1 MSSPDSTTGE
11 LAGRP
16 RRAASPGWRMP
27 AAPVVFHCEPAW
39 QHPAPL
45 LEVLRAQYGGLQLD
59 TLGGSYGWV
68 VREQNRRRFEELGI
82 ETLGQYLDAFEHG
95 IRGLPYLTHLSIHH
109 NIPALKPWLVA
120 PSRFGPNWVASPR
133 WDRLGGPELFIG
145 QRGTRFAG
153 IHQDHG
159 GVHVGF
165 CQLIG
170 EKRFIVFPPSDGR
183 WLYRYRGGE
192 FPYQLRNSQV
202 RWFAPDAYERW
213 PLLRHASPRSIV
225 LRAGEAL
232 LLPANWWHATESLT
246 DGITWSTR
254 IINHS
259 NALGSALEHLLGLP
273 RGLARLVTAHGR

>member
-1 MSSPDSTTGE
+1 MSSPDTT
-11 LAGRP
+11 AGPFPGTP
-16 RRAASPGWRMP
+16 RRRTSRGWHMP
-27 AAPVVFHCEPAW
+27 AGPVVFRCEPAW

-45 LEVLRAQYGGLQLD
+45 LEVLGAEYGNLRLD

-68 VREQNRRRFEELGI
+68 VREPNRGRFAELGI
-82 ETLGQYLDAFEHG
+82 VTLGQYLEAFARG
-95 IRGLPYLTHLSIHH
+95 VRGLPYLTHLSVHR
-109 NIPALKPWLVA
+109 NIPALKPWLAA
-120 PSRFGPNWVASPR
+120 PAAFGPNWVASPR

-165 CQLIG
+165 CQLEG
-170 EKRFIVFPPSDGR
+170 EKRFIVFPPADGR
-183 WLYRYRGGE
+183 FLYRYRGAE
-192 FPYQLRNSQV
+192 FPYQLRNSSV
-202 RWFAPDAYERW
+202 RWFSPDALERW

-259 NALGSALEHLLGLP
+259 NLLDSLKEHLLGLP
-273 RGLARLVTAHGR
+273 RGLSRLVTPQQG

>member
-1 MSSPDSTTGE
+1 MPDE
-11 LAGRP
+11 
-16 RRAASPGWRMP
+16 
-27 AAPVVFHCEPAW
+27 PVVFGCGTAW
-39 QHPAPL
+39 RHAAPL
-45 LEVLRAQYGGLQLD
+45 LEVLRSNYGALQLD

-68 VREQNRRRFEELGI
+68 VRTQNRRRYEELGI
-82 ETLGQYLDAFEHG
+82 STLAQYLDAFEAG
-95 IRGLPYLTHLSIHH
+95 VDRLPYLTHLSIHR

-120 PSRFGPNWVASPR
+120 PPGFGPNWVASPR

-165 CQLIG
+165 CQLSG
-170 EKRFIVFPPSDGR
+170 EKRFIVFPPADGR
-183 WLYRYRGGE
+183 WLYPYRGAE
-192 FPYQLRNSQV
+192 FPYQQRNSRV
-202 RWFAPDAYERW
+202 RWFSPDARERW

-246 DGITWSTR
+246 DGITWNTR

-259 NALGSALEHLLGLP
+259 NALDSLMEHLRGIP
-273 RGLARLVTAHGR
+273 RALAKRLLSPPG